1 MTDNNQHMSHDAFE
15 RILSEYKERIAEL
28 EKQVGKLKKERDHY
42 SKSLKKTDAVNRAD
56 LLYNATNQGIII
68 RNKEGKIIYTNP
80 SASRILGVEKEFLL
94 NIESFEPRIKNI
106 LADGSLM
113 TAETH
118 PAKIALMTG
127 KEVTNSILGVY
138 NPQKQAYIWISITAT
153 PLMNKETGFSE
164 EVFTIFEDIT
174 ERLAAEKRLKESEA
188 KAKALLETIPDLILR
203 ISRDGKVIDLHGE
216 EKGLFRNEESIV
228 GLDIRKVFEEN
239 LTNEFMH
246 SLEAALDT
254 GKVQVFDYRLR
265 IEERG
270 VCYFEFRISSSG
282 DREITAIVRN
292 ITEQKKM
299 QRKSIEATR
308 RLSTLMGNLTG
319 MVYRCL
325 TDEFWTMLYVSQGG
339 LNLTGYAPEELNY
352 NSHVAYND
360 IIHPEDRD
368 FVAQVVN
375 EASSKNKRFT
385 IEYRIISKGG
395 ILKWVFEQGI
405 AIKDK
410 NNKPLFIEGY
420 IADITDRK
428 IAEQN
433 LIQSE
438 NKFRI
443 LFNSLNDAVFVHPWH
458 ESKFQKFV
466 EVNNAAIKRYGYSR
480 EEFYQLTPENLSV
493 KGEKLDKGMNTIR
506 ETLGKKGKVSFET
519 NHLTKSGEIIPVVIN
534 SNLIDLD
541 GTRFVQSIV
550 RDVGYRKI
558 SEARL
563 KHKTEIEKLLIDIS
577 ADFIGSS
584 LSDVDQ
590 LIDRAL
596 KNIGEFTNTDRSYV
610 FLFEENRITLSNTNE
625 WCRDGVVSKKDIS
638 QNLAVENFD
647 WWIEKFNQREHLY
660 LPLSKL
666 SLKSIQK
673 KIGNF
678 HSDLK
683 SLLVLPILSHES
695 LLGFVG
701 FDSVFHDKEWDS
713 EDINLL
719 YTFADVL
726 AGVISRK
733 KFEQKLIFAKEK
745 AEESDQLKSTFLASM
760 SHELRTPLNAIIGFS
775 GLVNSKSSIDKIV
788 KRNEIIKS
796 SGQHLLK
803 IIESIFDVSLL
814 QAKEAKVKKEDFSLS
829 ELFLTLQQYVKS
841 EINKSNKF
849 NLTTRLKCIPD
860 DDSLY
865 LYSDKTKLIQLITN
879 LLNNAIKYT
888 QSGIITYG
896 YQIEGSDITF
906 YVSDTGVGILPE
918 HTKIIFDIFR
928 QIEETAVGMQSG
940 VGLGLAI
947 CKEIS
952 NLLDGELWLTSE
964 KDKGT
969 TFYFRLRNAV
979 HSQIGKITSF
989 ETGLVPP
996 LLKNETILIVEDI
1009 EINYHLLDEILT
1021 PTSAKVIWV
1030 KNGMEAVKII
1040 EDKTDVDL
1048 ILMDVKMPVM
1058 DGYRASKRILKMN
1071 PNIPIIAQT
1080 AYALKEDREKMIKKG
1095 FKGYISKPIDKDVLY
1110 KLLYEFLQPGMMSE
1124 KKK

>member
-1 MTDNNQHMSHDAFE
+1 MTDNNQHMSSDAFE

-28 EKQVGKLKKERDHY
+28 EKQVEELNKERDCY
-42 SKSLKKTDAVNRAD
+42 SESLGKKNIVNRAD
-56 LLYNATNQGIII
+56 LLYNATNQGILI
-68 RNKEGKIIYTNP
+68 RNQDGKIIYANP
-80 SASRILGVEKEFLL
+80 SASKILGVEKEFLL

-113 TAETH
+113 TKETH
-118 PAKIALMTG
+118 PAKIALTTG

-153 PLMNKETGFSE
+153 PLMNKETGLSE

-188 KAKALLETIPDLILR
+188 KANALLETIPDLILR

-239 LTNEFMH
+239 LTREFANSM
-246 SLEAALDT
+246 EAALDT

-265 IEERG
+265 IEGRG

-282 DREITAIVRN
+282 EREITAIVRN
-292 ITEQKKM
+292 VTEQKKL

-319 MVYRCL
+319 MIYRCL
-325 TDEFWTMLYVSQGG
+325 ADESWTMLYVSQGS
-339 LNLTGYAPEELNY
+339 LSLTGYTPEELNY

-368 FVAQVVN
+368 FVARVVN

-385 IEYRIISKGG
+385 IEYRIISKDGT
-395 ILKWVFEQGI
+395 LKWVFEQGI
-405 AIKDK
+405 TIKDQK
-410 NNKPLFIEGY
+410 SRPLFIEGY
-420 IADITDRK
+420 IADVTDSK
-428 IAEQN
+428 ISEQN

-443 LFNSLNDAVFVHPWH
+443 LFNSLNDAAFVHPWDDFN
-458 ESKFQKFV
+458 FQKFV
-466 EVNNAAIKRYGYSR
+466 EVNDAAIKRYGYSR
-480 EEFYQLTPENLSV
+480 DEFYKLTLVNLRLKDEHFDS
-493 KGEKLDKGMNTIR
+493 EINAIR
-506 ETLGKKGKVSFET
+506 EALRNEGKVSFET
-519 NHLTKSGEIIPVVIN
+519 NYLTKSGEIIPVVIN
-534 SNLIDLD
+534 SNLIDLN
-541 GTRFVQSIV
+541 GTRFIQSIV
-550 RDVGYRKI
+550 RDVSYRKG

-584 LSDVDQ
+584 LSDIDQ
-590 LIDRAL
+590 LINRAL
-596 KNIGEFTNTDRSYV
+596 KNISEFTNTDRSYV
-610 FLFEENRITLSNTNE
+610 FLFEENRISLNNTHE
-625 WCRDGVVSKKDIS
+625 WCRESVVSMKEIS
-638 QNLAVENFD
+638 QNLSIEDFQQ
-647 WWIEKFNQREHLY
+647 WIKKFKQRKHLY

-666 SLKSIQK
+666 SSKEIQK
-673 KIGNF
+673 KLGNF

-726 AGVISRK
+726 AGVISRR

-745 AEESDQLKSTFLASM
+745 AEESDQLKSAFLASM

-775 GLVNSKSSIDKIV
+775 GLVNSNSAIDRIV
-788 KRNEIIKS
+788 KWNEIIKL

-814 QAKEAKVKKEDFSLS
+814 QTKEAKVKKEDFSLS

-841 EINKSNKF
+841 EINKSNKS
-849 NLTTRLKCIPD
+849 NLAIRLKCTPD
-860 DDSLY
+860 DDNLY
-865 LYSDKTKLIQLITN
+865 LNSDKTKLIQLITN

-888 QSGIITYG
+888 ESGIITYG
-896 YQIEGSDITF
+896 YQVEGSDITF
-906 YVSDTGVGILPE
+906 YVSDTGIGILPE

-928 QIEETAVGMQSG
+928 QVDETGLGMQSG

-952 NLLDGELWLTSE
+952 NLLNGELWLESE
-964 KDKGT
+964 KGKGSV
-969 TFYFRLRNAV
+969 FYFRLRDVV
-979 HSQIGKITSF
+979 HSQQRKTEGF
-989 ETGLVPP
+989 EKRFPIP
-996 LLKNETILIVEDI
+996 LLRNETILVVEDI
-1009 EINYHLLDEILT
+1009 EFNYLLIEEILA
-1021 PTSAKVIWV
+1021 PTSVKVIWA

-1058 DGYRASKRILKMN
+1058 DGYKASKQILKMN

-1080 AYALKEDREKMIKKG
+1080 AYALKEDEKKILEKG
-1095 FKGYISKPIDKDVLY
+1095 FKGYISKPIDKYVLY
-1110 KLLYEFLQPGMMSE
+1110 RVLYEFLYPKTIKE